1 MVEKIRH
8 GSEITS
14 AKLNEIISAVNKM
27 DADNKEVVKLREDLD
42 SRLDAIY
49 NQLEGY
55 SEQVAEHLDTLPEV
69 KNLYAD
75 LLRARDSADWINLAE
90 DCTDVDAFIADAL
103 ANQTEDITTQR
114 LKIIRGTTT
123 QITLNT
129 PAVRDKQIL
138 LAFDP
143 EGNAGIMYMDI
154 GNRRYP
160 ISSSVDTTITAVV
173 PTFEF
178 SESEGGVYLNTLVG
192 GDVAASSPNLR
203 GPAGEK
209 GESGP
214 QGPRGIDGKSLT
226 FADLTDAQKQELKG
240 AKGDQGLR
248 GESTYIEIA
257 YSNYSNGTSASSN
270 YAGQDYIGIK
280 TYTSNQSKES
290 VPFKW
295 IRFKADALYPHLEG
309 DTLRFTKT
317 LPASGETVSF
327 NIRDWL
333 NENGGRGDT
342 GPQGPAPI
350 LKFKDG
356 EGNIVEAEK
365 IELTEDPEVGSTVTY
380 TYNVT
385 GIHGPKGDKGDKGDK
400 GEQGERGHTPNIGF
414 QTPNG
419 SRTTLKEI
427 SPDNTAYDKL
437 YQIDYPTP
445 EDGLFPIEANLIT
458 NSSGQYLYQ
467 FKLGRQV
474 GGVAIHTIECPAPV
488 GPKGDPGSAYSIKG
502 WRESANALPQTGN
515 PNDAYVVQVTEE
527 ETNNH
532 VFVWLEGGTQ
542 WYDIGDTISAGGDL
556 GSTYTLKG
564 DLSSEEQ
571 LPESGEPNDAYII
584 PVTKEETINH
594 VYVWLENESRWYN
607 LGDTVGT
614 KGDTGEQGRRGSSI
628 RAYEKTPEPT
638 GYSDVYSVTIPEH
651 PDYLVGDIYLD
662 TNTNDLYQITSVSKG
677 DYNTQLN
684 VVPLNTNVKGDQG
697 IQGEQGVQG
706 KWITQIDRDTVDDK
720 TKLATYNTTLYDPKD
735 GSTVAGPSFQV
746 QDGQDGADGKD
757 GTKVLTGPKAPTED
771 IGLVGD
777 IYIDYYNG
785 YVFQKTDY
793 GWGEPLNKNYAFH
806 GRDGSKI
813 FTCEYDPIIELN
825 PDTTEGLSKIDSL
838 ELMPGDY
845 MLDTRDYTL
854 YRLSGTPTDLGW
866 ENLGSLRGSEGPQG
880 PMGQYVKATKV
891 QNSSQYVSLNMTQS
905 TYYELTHDNIKT
917 ITLTITQPME
927 NTVGEYICEFTIN
940 TSNAAPSI
948 TLPSGFGYANGWEDT
963 YFQPG
968 YKYTLYLLNDMV
980 YVSYK
985 EI

>member
-90 DCTDVDAFIADAL
+90 DCTDVDAFIANAL
-103 ANQTEDITTQR
+103 AQQTEDITAQR

-143 EGNAGIMYMDI
+143 ERNTGIMYMDI
-154 GNRRYP
+154 GSRRYP
-160 ISSSVDTTITAVV
+160 ISSSEDTTITAVA

-270 YAGQDYIGIK
+270 YAGHDYIGIK

-333 NENGGRGDT
+333 NENGGKGDT

-365 IELTEDPEVGSTVTY
+365 VELTEDPEVGNTVTY

-400 GEQGERGHTPNIGF
+400 GEQGERGATPNIGF

-427 SPDNTAYDKL
+427 SSDNSVYDKL
-437 YQIDYPTP
+437 YLLDYPAP

-458 NSSGQYLYQ
+458 NSSGQQMYQ

-502 WRESANALPQTGN
+502 VRDSYEA
-515 PNDAYVVQVTEE
+515 
-527 ETNNH
+527 
-532 VFVWLEGGTQ
+532 
-542 WYDIGDTISAGGDL
+542 
-556 GSTYTLKG
+556 
-564 DLSSEEQ
+564 
-571 LPESGEPNDAYII
+571 LPESGNANEAYVVKVTEEDGTTRND
-584 PVTKEETINH
+584 

-614 KGDTGEQGRRGSSI
+614 KGDTGEQGKRGSSI
-628 RAYEKTPEPT
+628 RAYHETPEPT
-638 GYSDVYSVTIPEH
+638 GYSNVCSVTIPEH

-662 TNTNDLYQITSVSKG
+662 TTTNDLYQITSVSKG

-684 VVPLNTNVKGDQG
+684 VIPLDTNVKGSQGEQG
-697 IQGEQGVQG
+697 IQGVQG
-706 KWITQIDRDTVDDK
+706 RWITQIDRVSVDDK
-720 TKLATYNTTLYDPKD
+720 TKLATYNTTLYDPID
-735 GSTVAGPSFQV
+735 GSTVAGPEFQV
-746 QDGQDGADGKD
+746 QDGQDGEDGKD
-757 GTKVLTGPKAPTED
+757 GTKVLTGSSVPTQD
-771 IGLVGD
+771 TGLVGD
-777 IYIDYYNG
+777 IYIDYYKG
-785 YVFQKTDY
+785 HVYQKTDY
-793 GWGEPLNKNYAFH
+793 GWGEPLNKNYPFH

-813 FTCEYDPIIELN
+813 FTCEYDPTVTLD
-825 PDTTEGLSKIDSL
+825 PDTEEGLSEINSL

-845 MLDTRDYTL
+845 MLRRPEYIL
-854 YRLSGTPTDLGW
+854 YRLSGTLDDLAW
-866 ENLGSLRGSEGPQG
+866 ENLDSLRGPEGPQG
-880 PMGQYVKATKV
+880 PMGQYTKALKV
-891 QNSSQYVSLNMTQS
+891 QNTSQYVSLTMAQS
-905 TYYELTHDNIKT
+905 TYYEFTNANIKT
-917 ITLTITQPME
+917 ITLGITPPME
-927 NTVGEYICEFTIN
+927 NTVGEYICEFAIN
-940 TSNAAPSI
+940 TGNTAPSI

-963 YFQPG
+963 HFQPG

>member
-103 ANQTEDITTQR
+103 ANQTEDITAQR

-143 EGNAGIMYMDI
+143 ERNAGIMYMDI

-160 ISSSVDTTITAVV
+160 ISSSEDTTITAVV

-178 SESEGGVYLNTLVG
+178 SESEGRVYLNTLVG
-192 GDVAASSPNLR
+192 EDVAATSPNLR

-214 QGPRGIDGKSLT
+214 QGPQGPRGIDGKSLT
-226 FADLTDAQKQELKG
+226 FDDLTDEQKQKLKG
-240 AKGDQGLR
+240 AKGER
-248 GESTYIEIA
+248 GVSTYIEIA
-257 YSNYSNGTSASSN
+257 YSNHSNGTNYSSN
-270 YAGQDYIGIK
+270 YIGQDYIGIK
-280 TYTSNQSKES
+280 TYTSNDTKDSI
-290 VPFKW
+290 PFKW
-295 IRFKADALYPHLEG
+295 IRFKADALYPHLDG
-309 DTLRFTKT
+309 DTLKFTKV
-317 LPASGETVSF
+317 LPASGETVEF

-333 NENGGRGDT
+333 NKNGGKGDR
-342 GPQGPAPI
+342 GPQGPTPI
-350 LKFKDG
+350 IKFTDG
-356 EGNIVEAEK
+356 KGNTVEAELV
-365 IELTEDPEVGSTVTY
+365 ETTEDPETGSTITY
-380 TYNVT
+380 TYDAT
-385 GIHGPKGDKGDKGDK
+385 GIYGAKGETGEQGPKGD
-400 GEQGERGHTPNIGF
+400 QGEIGRTPNIGF
-414 QTPNG
+414 QTPDG
-419 SRTTLKEI
+419 SRTKLKELD
-427 SPDNTAYDKL
+427 SANTIYDKL
-437 YQIDYPTP
+437 YLIDYPAP

-458 NSSGQYLYQ
+458 NSSGQPMYQ

-542 WYDIGDTISAGGDL
+542 WYDIGDTISAGSDL

-662 TNTNDLYQITSVSKG
+662 TTTNDLYQITSVSKG

-684 VVPLNTNVKGDQG
+684 VIPLNTNVKGSQG
-697 IQGEQGVQG
+697 EQGEQGVQG
-706 KWITQIDRDTVDDK
+706 KYITKIDRGPVDEE
-720 TKLATYNTTLYDPKD
+720 TRMATYTPTLYDPKT
-735 GSTVAGPSFQV
+735 GETESGQSFQV

-757 GTKVLTGPKAPTED
+757 GKDGTKVLTGSHEPTED

-777 IYIDYYNG
+777 IYIDWLGG
-785 YVFQKTDY
+785 YIYQKTEL
-793 GWGEPLNKNYAFH
+793 GWGKALNSHAFN
-806 GRDGSKI
+806 GRDGSRI
-813 FTCEYDPIIELN
+813 FTCEYDP
-825 PDTTEGLSKIDSL
+825 TTELDLDGINSIGLL
-838 ELMPGDY
+838 PGDY
-845 MLDTRDYTL
+845 MLRTTNYTL
-854 YRLSGTPTDLGW
+854 YKLSSISPDLDW
-866 ENLGSLRGSEGPQG
+866 ENLGTLKGPEGPQG
-880 PMGQYVKATKV
+880 PMGQYIKALKV
-891 QNSSQYVSLNMTQS
+891 TVTGDSVELTMAQS
-905 TYYELTHDNIKT
+905 TYYVLTSLSLTD
-917 ITLTITQPME
+917 ITLNLGDITPE
-927 NTVGEYICEFTIN
+927 TVGEFMCEFEIPTGG
-940 TSNAAPSI
+940 TTPSI
-948 TLPSGFGYANGWEDT
+948 TIPSECQYANGWTDT
-963 YFQPG
+963 DFEPG
-968 YKYTLYLLNDMV
+968 YKYVLYFLNDLI
-980 YVSYK
+980 YVSYRRSQ
-985 EI
+985 

>member
-90 DCTDVDAFIADAL
+90 DCTDVDAFIANAL
-103 ANQTEDITTQR
+103 AQQTEDITAQR

-143 EGNAGIMYMDI
+143 ERNAGIMYMDI

-192 GDVAASSPNLR
+192 DDVRRTSPNLR

-209 GESGP
+209 GE
-214 QGPRGIDGKSLT
+214 QGPKGERGEQGPKGERGEQGLQGK
-226 FADLTDAQKQELKG
+226 E
-240 AKGDQGLR
+240 GLR

-257 YSNYSNGTSASSN
+257 YSNHSNGTSASSN

-280 TYTSNQSKES
+280 TYTSNQSKDS

-295 IRFKADALYPHLEG
+295 IRFKADALYPHLDG
-309 DTLRFTKT
+309 DTLKFTKT

-350 LKFKDG
+350 IKFKDG
-356 EGNIVEAEK
+356 EDNIVEVDRVES
-365 IELTEDPEVGSTVTY
+365 TEDPEVGHTITY
-380 TYNVT
+380 IYDVK
-385 GIHGPKGDKGDKGDK
+385 GIKGPQGEKGEQGEQ
-400 GEQGERGHTPNIGF
+400 GEQGERGATPNIGF
-414 QTPNG
+414 QTPDG

-427 SPDNTAYDKL
+427 NSDNSAYDKL
-437 YQIDYPTP
+437 YEIDYPAP

-458 NSSGQYLYQ
+458 NSSGQQMYQ

-474 GGVAIHTIECPAPV
+474 GGVVIHTIECPAPV

-628 RAYEKTPEPT
+628 RAYEKTPKPT

-662 TNTNDLYQITSVSKG
+662 TTTNDLYQITSVSKG

-684 VVPLNTNVKGDQG
+684 VIPLNTNVKGSQG
-697 IQGEQGVQG
+697 EQGEQGVQG
-706 KWITQIDRDTVDDK
+706 KYITKIDRGPVDEE
-720 TKLATYNTTLYDPKD
+720 TRMATYTPTLYDPKT
-735 GSTVAGPSFQV
+735 GETESGQSFQV

-771 IGLVGD
+771 LGLVGD

-785 YVFQKTDY
+785 YVFQKTNL

-825 PDTTEGLSKIDSL
+825 PDTTEGSSEINSIG
-838 ELMPGDY
+838 LMPGDY
-845 MLDTRDYTL
+845 MLRTTDYTL
-854 YRLSGTPTDLGW
+854 YRLSGTLDDLAW
-866 ENLGSLRGSEGPQG
+866 ESLGSLQGPEGPEGRRQDLR
-880 PMGQYVKATKV
+880 YRCAV
-891 QNSSQYVSLNMTQS
+891 QQRKP
-905 TYYELTHDNIKT
+905 H
-917 ITLTITQPME
+917 
-927 NTVGEYICEFTIN
+927 CF
-940 TSNAAPSI
+940 
-948 TLPSGFGYANGWEDT
+948 
-963 YFQPG
+963 
-968 YKYTLYLLNDMV
+968 
-980 YVSYK
+980 
-985 EI
+985 

>member
-27 DADNKEVVKLREDLD
+27 DADNKEIVKLREDLD

-75 LLRARDSADWINLAE
+75 LLRARDSADWINLTE
-90 DCTDVDAFIADAL
+90 DCTDVDAFITNAL
-103 ANQTEDITTQR
+103 AQQTEDITAQR

-143 EGNAGIMYMDI
+143 ERNAGIMYMDI
-154 GNRRYP
+154 GSRRYP
-160 ISSSVDTTITAVV
+160 ISSSEDTTITAVA

-192 GDVAASSPNLR
+192 GDVAASSPNLK

-270 YAGQDYIGIK
+270 YAGHDYIGIK

-333 NENGGRGDT
+333 NENGGKGDT

-350 LKFKDG
+350 IKFKDG

-365 IELTEDPEVGSTVTY
+365 VELTEDPEVGNTVTY

-400 GEQGERGHTPNIGF
+400 GEQGERGATPNIGF

-427 SPDNTAYDKL
+427 SSDNSVYDKL
-437 YQIDYPTP
+437 YLLDYPVP

-458 NSSGQYLYQ
+458 NSSGQQMYQ

-502 WRESANALPQTGN
+502 YKESDKLLPSTGN
-515 PNDAYVVQVTEE
+515 ANDAYV
-527 ETNNH
+527 
-532 VFVWLEGGTQ
+532 
-542 WYDIGDTISAGGDL
+542 
-556 GSTYTLKG
+556 
-564 DLSSEEQ
+564 
-571 LPESGEPNDAYII
+571 I
-584 PVTKEETINH
+584 PVTDEETGITRNH
-594 VYVWLENESRWYN
+594 VYVWLENDLQWFDI
-607 LGDTVGT
+607 GDTIGT
-614 KGDTGEQGRRGSSI
+614 KGDPGEQGRRGSSI
-628 RAYEKTPEPT
+628 RANKITPKSTDYP
-638 GYSDVYSVTIPEH
+638 GVYTLTVSNTL
-651 PDYLVGDIYLD
+651 DYLVGDIYLD
-662 TNTNDLYQITSVSKG
+662 TNTNNLYQVTSVSRV
-677 DYNTQLN
+677 DEDIQLN
-684 VVPLNTNVKGDQG
+684 VKQLMDANNEHVNIKGDQG
-697 IQGEQGVQG
+697 IQGIQGVQG
-706 KWITQIDRDTVDDK
+706 KYISEISRSSVNEETRM
-720 TKLATYNTTLYDPKD
+720 ATYTTTLYDPKEETTE
-735 GSTVAGPSFQV
+735 SGPSFQV
-746 QDGQDGADGKD
+746 QDGQDGADGED
-757 GTKVLTGPKAPTED
+757 GTKVFTGSDTPDAA
-771 IGLVGD
+771 IGVTND
-777 IYIDYYNG
+777 IYIDWQNG
-785 YVFQKTDY
+785 FVYKKSAN
-793 GWGEPLNKNYAFH
+793 GWGEALNSGHAFH

-813 FTCEYDPIIELN
+813 FTCEYDPTVELD
-825 PDTTEGLSKIDSL
+825 PTTTEGSSEINSIG
-838 ELMPGDY
+838 LMPGDY
-845 MLDTRDYTL
+845 MLRTTDYAL
-854 YRLSGTPTDLGW
+854 YRLSGTFTDLAW
-866 ENLGSLRGSEGPQG
+866 ESLGSLQG
-880 PMGQYVKATKV
+880 PKGEQGEQGKYVHSNLVTIDQA
-891 QNSSQYVSLNMTQS
+891 SVSTQLQQC
-905 TYYELTHDNIKT
+905 TYYQFTNTNIT
-917 ITLTITQPME
+917 SITLTLATPQDG
-927 NTVGEYICEFTIN
+927 TVGEYIFEFTRQATGTNIN
-940 TSNAAPSI
+940 IS
-948 TLPSGFGYANGWEDT
+948 LPSTVKYANGWT
-963 YFQPG
+963 QTSFVAG
-968 YKYTLYLLNDMV
+968 YKYIVYIVNNIA
-980 YVSYK
+980 YVSYT
-985 EI
+985 EV

>member
-27 DADNKEVVKLREDLD
+27 DADNKEVVKLKEDLD

-90 DCTDVDAFIADAL
+90 DCTDVDAFIANAL
-103 ANQTEDITTQR
+103 AQQTEDITAQR

-129 PAVRDKQIL
+129 PAIRDKQIL

-143 EGNAGIMYMDI
+143 ERNAGIIYMDI
-154 GNRRYP
+154 GSRRYP
-160 ISSSVDTTITAVV
+160 ISSSEDTTITAVV

-240 AKGDQGLR
+240 AKGEQGLR

-270 YAGQDYIGIK
+270 YAGHDYIGIK

-309 DTLRFTKT
+309 DTLKFTKT
-317 LPASGETVSF
+317 LPTSGETVSF

-365 IELTEDPEVGSTVTY
+365 VELTEDPEVGNTVTY

-400 GEQGERGHTPNIGF
+400 GEQGERGATPNIGF

-458 NSSGQYLYQ
+458 NSSGQQMYQ

-662 TNTNDLYQITSVSKG
+662 TTTNDLYQITSVSKG

-684 VVPLNTNVKGDQG
+684 VIPLNTNVKGSQG
-697 IQGEQGVQG
+697 EQGEQGVQG
-706 KWITQIDRDTVDDK
+706 KYITKIDRGPVDEE
-720 TKLATYNTTLYDPKD
+720 TRMATYTPTLYDPKT
-735 GSTVAGPSFQV
+735 GETESGQSFQV

-771 IGLVGD
+771 LGLVGD
-777 IYIDYYNG
+777 IYIDYFKG
-785 YVFQKTDY
+785 YVYQKTEL
-793 GWGEPLNKNYAFH
+793 GWGEALNKNKPFH

-866 ENLGSLRGSEGPQG
+866 ENLKSLRGPKGEQG
-880 PMGQYVKATKV
+880 EQGKYVHSNLVTIDQA
-891 QNSSQYVSLNMTQS
+891 SVSTQLQQC
-905 TYYELTHDNIKT
+905 TYYQFTNTNIT
-917 ITLTITQPME
+917 SITLTLATPQDG
-927 NTVGEYICEFTIN
+927 TVGEYIFEFTRQATGTNIN
-940 TSNAAPSI
+940 IS
-948 TLPSGFGYANGWEDT
+948 LPSTVKYANGWT
-963 YFQPG
+963 QTSFVAG
-968 YKYTLYLLNDMV
+968 YKYIVYIVNNIA
-980 YVSYK
+980 YVSYT
-985 EI
+985 EV